1 MRILGIDPGFDRT
14 GFGVVDV
21 VNGKMTWVYHGCLQT
36 KASSDFSFRLQQ
48 VRDAV
53 AKTLEHFKPDVVAI
67 EQLFFQNNAKTAIN
81 VGMAR
86 GVIVLAIADTGVPM
100 IELTPNQ
107 IKQGLTGYGKADKKQ
122 MQEMV
127 RLTLNLDTIP
137 KPDDAADAL
146 GIAIVGA
153 FASKHPQTLRLQGK
167 AIPKRSVTKR

>member
-14 GFGVVDV
+14 GFGVVDHIR
-21 VNGKMTWVYHGCLQT
+21 GKLTWVYHGCLQT
-36 KASSDFSFRLQQ
+36 DKTSEFSFRLQQ

-53 AKTLEHFKPDVVAI
+53 AKTIKHFQPDVVVI
-67 EQLFFQNNAKTAIN
+67 EQLFFQTNVTTAIK

-86 GVIVLAIADTGVPM
+86 GVIFVAAADGGVPI

-107 IKQGLTGYGKADKKQ
+107 IKQGLTGWGKADKKQ

-127 RLTLNLDTIP
+127 RVTLKLEEIP

-146 GIAIVGA
+146 AMAIVGA
-153 FASKHPQTLRLQGK
+153 FAAT
-167 AIPKRSVTKR
+167 SVHTKTSHQKK